1 LSGRPAG
8 LPGAVVGLRRE
19 ARLLARL
26 APGIRVACSGADPDR
41 AARAAERLLAEGAP
55 GLVSFGLAGGLAPG
69 LPPGRLLLPAGVLL
83 PEGGTLAVD
92 PAWHARARAA
102 LPAAETAPVAGS
114 DHALAD
120 PAAKAALHRAGAVA
134 VDMESHAV
142 ARAAAA
148 AGKPFLV
155 IRAVAD
161 PAGRALPRAALV
173 AVAPDGG
180 TRLAAVLL
188 ALARRPGEVAGLL
201 RLARD
206 GAAAFAALGGVGALG
221 PRLAFA

>member
-1 LSGRPAG
+1 LTQ

-26 APGIRVACSGADPDR
+26 APGVRVACSGARPAR
-41 AARAAERLLAEGAP
+41 AARLAEELLADGAP
-55 GLVSFGLAGGLAPG
+55 ALISFGLAGGLAPG
-69 LPPGRLLLPAGVLL
+69 LRPGRLLLPERVLL
-83 PEGGTLAVD
+83 PGGGAIAVD

-102 LPAAETAPVAGS
+102 LPEAATAPLGGS
-114 DHALAD
+114 DRPLAD
-120 PAAKAALHRAGAVA
+120 PAAKAALHRAGAAA

-148 AGKPFLV
+148 AGRPFLV

-161 PAGRALPRAALV
+161 PAGRALPAAALV

-180 TRLAAVLL
+180 TRLAALLL
-188 ALARRPGEVAGLL
+188 ALARRPAELAQLV

-206 GAAAFAALGGVGALG
+206 GSAAFAALGGVGARLG
-221 PRLAFA
+221 PCLAFA